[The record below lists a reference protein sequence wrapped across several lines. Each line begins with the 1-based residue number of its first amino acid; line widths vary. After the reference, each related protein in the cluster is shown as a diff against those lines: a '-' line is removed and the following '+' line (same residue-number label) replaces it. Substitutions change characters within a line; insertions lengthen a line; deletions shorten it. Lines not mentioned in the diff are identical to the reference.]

1 MSGLPVPA
9 DKSYLTTRTDMYDIV
24 QRLLPLESKLEIS
37 EGKEIPIKSI
47 KVDEDEIP
55 SHYKT
60 LSEADLPKLC

>member
-1 MSGLPVPA
+1 
-9 DKSYLTTRTDMYDIV
+9 MYDIV